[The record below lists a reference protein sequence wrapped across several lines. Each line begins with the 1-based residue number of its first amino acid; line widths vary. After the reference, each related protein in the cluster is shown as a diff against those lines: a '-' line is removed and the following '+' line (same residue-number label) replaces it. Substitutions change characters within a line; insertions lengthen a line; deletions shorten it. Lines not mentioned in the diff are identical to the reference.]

1 MLNFDNVKSTT
12 QKIFDGLLQEIKGL
26 QVMQDNL
33 EERIDE
39 LDIDFK
45 IRIDIANKVLSNLKG
60 GYVGYTVYKY
70 MYNSVLEDMTKK
82 YGKDF
87 ELYPIKTINNIETV
101 EDLYKLF
108 AIAECLIMI
117 GINDIL
123 SQYSQAIYHISNTY
137 AIFHNQDRIVGF
149 IRDLIAYKGKI
160 TYHVIKEYAKIN
172 NLVDFDCEDILN
184 ILKEFVLFDK
194 NNQKLIVE
202 NIKELS
208 NWI

>member
-1 MLNFDNVKSTT
+1 
-12 QKIFDGLLQEIKGL
+12 
-26 QVMQDNL
+26 MQDNL

-45 IRIDIANKVLSNLKG
+45 IRIDISAKVLSNLKG

-70 MYNSVLEDMTKK
+70 MYNSVVEDMTKK

-87 ELYPIKTINNIETV
+87 ELYPIKTIDNTEAV
-101 EDLYKLF
+101 EDLYKLL
-108 AIAECLIMI
+108 AITECLIML

-123 SQYSQAIYHISNTY
+123 SQYSQAIYHISNTN

-149 IRDLIAYKGKI
+149 IRDLINYKGKI
-160 TYHVIKEYAKIN
+160 TYHVIKEFAKIN

-194 NNQKLIVE
+194 NDQKLIME
-202 NIKELS
+202 NIKELL

>member
-1 MLNFDNVKSTT
+1 MLNFDNVQSTT
-12 QKIFDGLLQEIKGL
+12 QKIFDGLLQEIRGL
-26 QVMQDNL
+26 QVLQDNL

-39 LDIDFK
+39 LDPK
-45 IRIDIANKVLSNLKG
+45 IKTRMYVASKIISNLKG
-60 GYVGYTVYKY
+60 SYVGYTIYKY

-108 AIAECLIMI
+108 AIIEYLIML
-117 GINDIL
+117 GISDIL
-123 SQYSQAIYHISNTY
+123 SQYSQAIYHISNTH
-137 AIFHNQDRIVGF
+137 AIFHNHDRIVGF
-149 IRDLIAYKGKI
+149 IRNLISYKGKI
-160 TYHVIKEYAKIN
+160 TYDVIKEYAKIN
-172 NLVDFDCEDILN
+172 NLVDFDCNDILN

-194 NNQKLIVE
+194 NDQKLIIE
-202 NIKELS
+202 NIKELL

>member
-1 MLNFDNVKSTT
+1 MLNFDNVKTTT
-12 QKIFDGLLQEIKGL
+12 QQIFDGLLQEIKGL

-87 ELYPIKTINNIETV
+87 ELYPIKTIDNIETV

-108 AIAECLIMI
+108 AITE
-117 GINDIL
+117 
-123 SQYSQAIYHISNTY
+123 YSQAIYHISNTN

-149 IRDLIAYKGKI
+149 IRDLINYKGKI
-160 TYHVIKEYAKIN
+160 TYHVIKEFARIN

-194 NNQKLIVE
+194 NDQKLIVE
-202 NIKELS
+202 NIKELL